1 MMVAVPTIRQ
11 YDDRDHASVMA
22 LADRLT
28 QGAQPWRDQ
37 DRWLAVVRG
46 WVAESVDAA
55 TSPRHGLLVAAD
67 EADRVEGFVAVS
79 TRTHF
84 TGDVDAYVGE
94 LVVASG
100 HERRGIGR
108 ALLRAAEAWAREQ
121 GFAALTLDTG
131 AANRAARALYEAEGF
146 EDEDV
151 RLTKRL
157 D

>member
-1 MMVAVPTIRQ
+1 MMAAVPTIRP
-11 YDDRDHASVMA
+11 YDDRDHASVMG

-28 QGAQPWRDQ
+28 QGAQPWRDGE
-37 DRWLAVVRG
+37 RWLAVVRG
-46 WVAESVDAA
+46 WVAESVEAA
-55 TSPRHGLLVAAD
+55 TSPRHGLLVAVDGAD
-67 EADRVEGFVAVS
+67 QVEGFVAVS

-121 GFAALTLDTG
+121 GFSVLTLDTG
-131 AANRAARALYEAEGF
+131 GANAQARALYEAEGF
-146 EDEDV
+146 VEEDV
-151 RLTKRL
+151 RLTKPL
-157 D
+157 T